1 MIRLHHRCKGQGGA
15 TLLVALLA
23 LCFLSILFG
32 IAFAVIQTFAR
43 LQGLTKIRAE
53 ALVFAI
59 NTMEML
65 KTVEYPVSSFRKEG
79 NLVVRWGVQEFTPT
93 TFLLEVS
100 VENEQGRRFLSLRTL
115 RRKRFLAP

>member
-1 MIRLHHRCKGQGGA
+1 M
-15 TLLVALLA
+15 LVALLA